1 MTSDAYLAQ
10 AAAAGDRDA
19 FEQLYRRYRPSLLG
33 LVIRQ
38 VGDHHQAEDIVQ
50 ECFLIAWR
58 DLGSLRD
65 PAAIKTWL
73 FSIAYRHA
81 LRSAR
86 RRSFVPLGEGVDIAD
101 PDPLASPETAA
112 ERRET
117 RQLVWDAAMGL
128 EPRQRA
134 VLELALRWDLSSKEI
149 GEVVGVRG
157 AHAAVLVH
165 RARSALGHA
174 IKTTM
179 MVRQSDRCQPLTRLL
194 QGARPPLSAK
204 QRASVDHHVRRCE
217 QCKRVDV
224 AVPAYA
230 GTLAVLLGKPTARV
244 AGSPLRWLAVKAALG
259 VVLASVAAGTIAYA
273 ADVPP
278 TPDAAPS
285 ASSSAESSAA
295 PSVAPSAVPSTSAP
309 ASRTPSPSSSP
320 TKLSP
325 EKQMLALINAERA
338 KAGCKAVVFNDKL
351 AKAAELHSADM
362 AANEYF
368 SHTSLDGR
376 TPWDRARAAGYQY
389 ASAENIAAGNATAKG
404 TMNQFMNSPGHKANI
419 LNCSHKAV
427 GIGMAKGGP
436 YRYYWTQLFGSR

>member
-1 MTSDAYLAQ
+1 MTSDAPLAQ

-19 FEQLYRRYRPSLLG
+19 FEQLYRRYWPGLLG
-33 LVIRQ
+33 LVVRQ

-58 DLGSLRD
+58 DLPGLRD
-65 PAAIKTWL
+65 PAAVRTWL

-86 RRSFVPLGEGVDIAD
+86 RRAFLPLGEGVDVAD
-101 PDPLASPETAA
+101 PDPLASPEAAA

-165 RARSALGHA
+165 RARSALGNA

-179 MVRQSDRCQPLTRLL
+179 VVRQSDRCQPLSRLL
-194 QGARPPLSAK
+194 GGAQPPLSSK
-204 QRASVDHHVRRCE
+204 QRASVDHHVRRCP
-217 QCKRVDV
+217 QCQRVGV

-230 GTLAVLLGKPTARV
+230 GTLAVLLGKPTAKV
-244 AGSPLRWLAVKAALG
+244 AGSPLRWLAVKAAVA
-259 VVLASVAAGTIAYA
+259 VVLASVAGGTIAYA
-273 ADVPP
+273 ADGRPDP
-278 TPDAAPS
+278 TGTPTAS
-285 ASSSAESSAA
+285 AVAQ
-295 PSVAPSAVPSTSAP
+295 PSVSATPAAVPSVSAP
-309 ASRTPSPSSSP
+309 ASRTASPKSSP
-320 TKLSP
+320 AKLSP

-338 KAGCKAVVFNDKL
+338 KAGCGAVVFNDKL
-351 AKAAELHSADM
+351 AKAAEGHSADM
-362 AANEYF
+362 AAQAYF

-389 ASAENIAAGNATAKG
+389 ASAENIAAGNATAKA

-436 YRYYWTQLFGSR
+436 YRYYWTQLFGSRA